1 MTALATSRGR
11 LVASPFARRL
21 ARERRIALEQVRGS
35 GPGGRVVGP
44 DILSFAPAPV
54 AAARIAPP
62 RYSALAATIELA
74 RLTQLSS
81 AIAAAG
87 SPFELEEVLLRAA
100 GSALE
105 DVPGAST
112 IPEGPIALERGHS
125 QFVFTTIRGQSL
137 APLRARRL
145 AAEADGADHSAA
157 PAVLSL
163 RLLPASAIRPVL
175 MPLKPGRAMRLAVA
189 PAPAGDTAEALLG
202 FDAALVGENEATEFL
217 GRFKTYLEVP
227 LRLLA

>member
-87 SPFELEEVLLRAA
+87 SP
-100 GSALE
+100 LE